1 MSASNCM
8 HTLLALR
15 SSEQDNMQATVAMN
29 TVLGQ
34 AALNQM
40 DPFLSQNADFGGQN
54 RSVSNQGAFVSELS
68 KPIMPDRVAQVD
80 SDSRLTCDGGHQ
92 AMQVDRDCD
101 TARQKQTMQA

>member
-15 SSEQDNMQATVAMN
+15 SSEQVNMGATVAMG
-29 TVLGQ
+29 TTFGQ
-34 AALNQM
+34 ATPNHM
-40 DPFLSQNADFGGQN
+40 DPFLTQNADFGGQN
-54 RSVSNQGAFVSELS
+54 RSVSNQGAFDRDLS
-68 KPIMPDRVAQVD
+68 KLVMPNRVAHVD